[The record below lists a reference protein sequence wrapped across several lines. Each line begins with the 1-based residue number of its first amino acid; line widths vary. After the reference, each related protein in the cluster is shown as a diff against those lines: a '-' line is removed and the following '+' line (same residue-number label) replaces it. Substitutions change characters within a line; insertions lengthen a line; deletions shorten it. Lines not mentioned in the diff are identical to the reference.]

1 MVFISDRD
9 KHFFILFTDK
19 EKSMLRPKFGYI
31 TLLSS
36 MILLFSTQTFAQH
49 HDHGTGEQKEAID
62 HMHHQLEEDQ
72 APYKEHEARAQR
84 ELNEMTIREDVE
96 LDEVYAKIDELMA
109 VRNQILRLRYEHLIE
124 MRKVLNEE
132 QRVDY
137 DKRVLQRSEIR

>member
-1 MVFISDRD
+1 MIQSSFRFIA
-9 KHFFILFTDK
+9 ILG
-19 EKSMLRPKFGYI
+19 SV
-31 TLLSS
+31 
-36 MILLFSTQTFAQH
+36 LLFFCSNTFAQH

-72 APYKEHEARAQR
+72 APYKEHETRAQR
-84 ELNEMTIREDVE
+84 ELNEMTIREDVD

-109 VRNQILRLRYEHLIE
+109 VRTEILRLRYEHLIE
-124 MRKVLNEE
+124 MRKVLDEE